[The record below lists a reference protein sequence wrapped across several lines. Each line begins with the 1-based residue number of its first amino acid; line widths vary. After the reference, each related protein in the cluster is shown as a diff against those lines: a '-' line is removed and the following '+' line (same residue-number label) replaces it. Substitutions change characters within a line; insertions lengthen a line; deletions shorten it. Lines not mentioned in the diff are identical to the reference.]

1 VTCSAKLQNQNE
13 NENGISNLKSKSIY
27 CPTLGHSL
35 EYTQFLDEAKR
46 IATEL
51 QKAHDGGFVK
61 DAECI
66 DAKRLAVALAV
77 FQGDVDEIFV
87 PIKEEDSRE
96 RWKALR
102 ASLKG

>member
-1 VTCSAKLQNQNE
+1 VTCSVRPQNQNE
-13 NENGISNLKSKSIY
+13 NENGISNLKNKTIY
-27 CPTLGHSL
+27 CPTIGHSI
-35 EYTQFLDEAKR
+35 EYSQLLDEAKR

-66 DAKRLAVALAV
+66 DARRLAVALAT
-77 FQGDVDEIFV
+77 FQGNVEDVFT
-87 PIKEEDSRE
+87 PIKEEDSKE

-102 ASLKG
+102 ASLKS